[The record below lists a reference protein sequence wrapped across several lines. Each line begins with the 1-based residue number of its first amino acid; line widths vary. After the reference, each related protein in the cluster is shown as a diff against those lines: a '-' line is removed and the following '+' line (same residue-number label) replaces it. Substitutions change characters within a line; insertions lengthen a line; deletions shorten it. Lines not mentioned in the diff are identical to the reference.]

1 VSGRG
6 KGPDGGET
14 GADQATLAAR
24 IRERD
29 AVAIKEVVHAYLPQ
43 ILRAALGAGLDPALA
58 EDVTQSTFATF
69 IESAPRFEGRSHVRT
84 WLFGIL
90 YNKISETR
98 RHQKRDRQTD
108 DIDEVFEQRFDKNG
122 FWANPPRAVDA
133 TVFDSEVRQ
142 GIEDCLE
149 TVPSKQRMAFVL
161 REVED
166 MESAEICN
174 ILDVTRTNLGVLLHR
189 VRNRLRECLEAKGF
203 EGSVGA

>member
-1 VSGRG
+1 MSGRAAS
-6 KGPDGGET
+6 PDSGEAGT
-14 GADQATLAAR
+14 DQAELAAR

-29 AVAIKEVVHAYLPQ
+29 PAAIREVVHAYLPQ
-43 ILRAALGAGLDPALA
+43 ILRAALGAGLDHPLT

-69 IESAPRFEGRSHVRT
+69 IESASRFEGRSHVRT

-98 RHQKRDRQTD
+98 RSQKRDRETD
-108 DIDEVFEQRFDKNG
+108 DIDEVFEQRFDSNG
-122 FWANPPRAVDA
+122 SWTKPPRPVDA

-142 GIEDCLE
+142 GIDDCLE
-149 TVPSKQRMAFVL
+149 EVPSKQRMAFVL
-161 REVED
+161 REVEEMASD
-166 MESAEICN
+166 EVCN

-203 EGSVGA
+203 EGPVGA